1 MPRQARD
8 WYILQSGIS
17 WILQFLVWFLLYDNV
32 ALESLIAKSSW
43 SFAKHIVDR
52 RLDGSTIF
60 QNTSLKTTKMASSKP
75 SASKASTKKQ
85 PTLSSVYKSYGG
97 HHRFL
102 YCHGLKP
109 WNYEDVEEGEA
120 IAAEML
126 KGDAES
132 EAENVSTQA
141 SAVENRDHSH
151 LQDRRDER
159 VGNFEVENRDH
170 CHLQDRRYDRVGNF
184 EVENR
189 DHSHLQ
195 DRRYERA
202 GTFQVENRDRI
213 QDLNNLQ
220 EQARQIH
227 IRDARTDQN
236 ASPMTGVYQCRPMQG
251 AQYFADS
258 RW

>member
-1 MPRQARD
+1 
-8 WYILQSGIS
+8 
-17 WILQFLVWFLLYDNV
+17 
-32 ALESLIAKSSW
+32 
-43 SFAKHIVDR
+43 
-52 RLDGSTIF
+52 
-60 QNTSLKTTKMASSKP
+60 MASSKP

-159 VGNFEVENRDH
+159 VGNFEVENRD
-170 CHLQDRRYDRVGNF
+170 
-184 EVENR
+184 
-189 DHSHLQ
+189 
-195 DRRYERA
+195 
-202 GTFQVENRDRI
+202 RI
-213 QDLNNLQ
+213 QDLNNFQ

>member
-17 WILQFLVWFLLYDNV
+17 WILEFLVWFLLYDNV

-151 LQDRRDER
+151 LQDRR
-159 VGNFEVENRDH
+159 
-170 CHLQDRRYDRVGNF
+170 
-184 EVENR
+184 
-189 DHSHLQ
+189 
-195 DRRYERA
+195 YERA

-213 QDLNNLQ
+213 QDLNNFQ